1 MVSLKPSVSVKVES
15 EKKNQWEIC
24 IMILIAKNWLML
36 LWGQARQVQNLQGT
50 LSGMAGRGAQD
61 GVYTEIISSPPL
73 PPVSSS
79 PPPILLFIALLLL
92 LTFHSEKPQL

>member
-1 MVSLKPSVSVKVES
+1 MSPGLANSRKQAIGGKSKGAPKEVVGKIGVTPKVVSLKPSVSVKVES

-61 GVYTEIISSPPL
+61 GVYS
-73 PPVSSS
+73 
-79 PPPILLFIALLLL
+79 
-92 LTFHSEKPQL
+92 